1 MSCDVYVAGVG
12 MSPFKKSTRSIQELM
27 AEAGKKAIQ
36 PVQHHPIDSI
46 YIGAMNVEEFVGEG
60 NFATALAE
68 YMGLSGVASSRVETA
83 CSTGAAV
90 FESAFYAVASG
101 YMKNVLVIA
110 GEKMSHLP
118 KMTTTRILT
127 EVIDREERR
136 YGATMPALAGM
147 IAHRYQKEFGL
158 SDKRFKRVLGRVVE
172 KNTTNGTL
180 NPYARTKRPIPLEVY
195 ERGRFIATPLRLFD
209 CSPNADGAAAVV
221 LTCEKTPIRV
231 SGIGHAT
238 DTLAL
243 MHRASL
249 TSFSSTRGSALK
261 AYAMAELN
269 PGDIQ
274 FAEVHDA
281 FSVFEIIGTEDLGF
295 FEYGQGWRAVEEGT
309 TGLDGRLPINAS
321 GGLLARGHPAGAS
334 GLAQIVEIVL
344 MMLEEVNEKSRVKRT
359 DVGLAQSAGGL
370 ANNNVVTILERS
382 DRRRVMITGWQPD
395 YKPVIQVGR
404 APGEP
409 EVLENFGTLETYTT
423 LYATPE
429 GFSSPHTLALVGL
442 KGGKMV
448 LARYPKYLEKNRFK
462 IGQRVLVRKRGD
474 SVLFET
480 GNFLKTLRDKTRN
493 LFEGEKAKGK
503 HNQKKGLRINPFRLR
518 SERGKT
524 DGRDQE
530 HP

>member
-1 MSCDVYVAGVG
+1 MACDVYVAGAG
-12 MSPFKKSTRSIQELM
+12 MSPFRKSTRSIEELM
-27 AEAGKKAIQ
+27 AEAGKKA
-36 PVQHHPIDSI
+36 VQSAQHRPIDSI

-60 NFATALAE
+60 NFAALLAE
-68 YMGLSGVASSRVETA
+68 YLGLSGVASSRVETA

-118 KMTTTRILT
+118 KMRTTQILT

-158 SDKRFKRVLGRVVE
+158 SDKRFGGVLARIAE
-172 KNTTNGTL
+172 KNSKNGVP
-180 NPYARTKRPIPLEVY
+180 NPYARARRTITRKVY
-195 ERGRFIATPLRLFD
+195 DRGRFIATPLRLFD

-221 LTCEKTPIRV
+221 LTCDKTPIRV

-238 DTLAL
+238 DTVAL
-243 MHRASL
+243 MRRASL
-249 TSFSSTRGSALK
+249 TSFSSTRGSAFK
-261 AYAMAELN
+261 AYAMAQLN
-269 PGDIQ
+269 PEDIQ

-281 FSVFEIIGTEDLGF
+281 FSIFEVIGTEDLGF
-295 FEYGQGWRAVEEGT
+295 FEPGEGWRAIEEGT
-309 TGLDGRLPINAS
+309 TNPDGSLPINAS

-334 GLAQIVEIVL
+334 GLAQIVEIIL
-344 MMLEEVNEKSRVKRT
+344 MMLGEVDKTRQVRRA

-382 DRRRVMITGWQPD
+382 DRGRVMSTGWTPE

-404 APGEP
+404 VDGAPRSPGD
-409 EVLENFGTLETYTT
+409 FGTLETYTT

-429 GFSSPHTLALVGL
+429 GFSPPHTLALIGL
-442 KGGKMV
+442 GGGKMV
-448 LARYPKYLEKNRFK
+448 LARYPKYLESNRFK
-462 IGQRVLVRKRGD
+462 IGQQVLVKKRGD
-474 SVLFET
+474 SIIFET
-480 GNFLKTLRDKTRN
+480 TSFMQTLKDRFKTL
-493 LFEGEKAKGK
+493 FKGK
-503 HNQKKGLRINPFRLR
+503 TAKR
-518 SERGKT
+518 SRRQDST
-524 DGRDQE
+524 A
-530 HP
+530 

>member
-1 MSCDVYVAGVG
+1 VACDVYVAGVG

-36 PVQHHPIDSI
+36 SAQQYPIDSI

-60 NFATALAE
+60 NFAALLAD

-118 KMTTTRILT
+118 KMRTTRILA

-147 IAHRYQKEFGL
+147 IAHRYQKEYAL
-158 SDKRFKRVLGRVVE
+158 SDKRLRKVLAQVVE
-172 KNTTNGTL
+172 KNSANGSL
-180 NPYARTKRPIPLEVY
+180 NPCARAKRRITRDVY
-195 ERGRFIATPLRLFD
+195 EKGRFIATPLRLFD
-209 CSPNADGAAAVV
+209 CSPNADGAAGVV

-231 SGIGHAT
+231 SGVGHAT
-238 DTLAL
+238 DTMAL

-249 TSFSSTRGSALK
+249 TSFSSTRASAFK
-261 AYAMAELN
+261 AYAIAQLN
-269 PGDIQ
+269 PRDIQ

-295 FEYGQGWRAVEEGT
+295 FEPGQGWRAVEEGVT
-309 TGLDGRLPINAS
+309 ALDGALPVNPS

-344 MMLEEVNEKSRVKRT
+344 MMLGEVDERRQIKRA
-359 DVGLAQSAGGL
+359 DIGLAQSAGAL

-382 DRRRVMITGWQPD
+382 DRGRVMATGWQPE
-395 YKPVIQVGR
+395 YKPVIQVGT
-404 APGEP
+404 ADGVP
-409 EVLENFGTLETYTT
+409 ESIGDLGTLETYTT

-429 GFSSPHTLALVGL
+429 GFSPPHTLGL
-442 KGGKMV
+442 IGVEGGKMV
-448 LARYPKYLEKNRFK
+448 LARYPKYLEKGRFA
-462 IGQRVLVRKRGD
+462 IGQKVLVKKRGE
-474 SVLFET
+474 SILFET
-480 GNFLKTLRDKTRN
+480 GSFLQTLRDRARGLFRRN
-493 LFEGEKAKGK
+493 PTGVKPGQNTK
-503 HNQKKGLRINPFRLR
+503 R
-518 SERGKT
+518 
-524 DGRDQE
+524 
-530 HP
+530 

>member
-1 MSCDVYVAGVG
+1 MSCDVYVAGAG
-12 MSPFKKSTRSIQELM
+12 MSPFRKSTQSIEELM
-27 AEAGKKAIQ
+27 AEAGRKAFQ
-36 PVQHHPIDSI
+36 AAQHRPIESI
-46 YIGAMNVEEFVGEG
+46 YIGAMNVEEFLGEG
-60 NFATALAE
+60 NFAAQLAE
-68 YMGLSGVASSRVETA
+68 YLGLTGVPSSRVETA
-83 CSTGAAV
+83 CSTGATV

-118 KMTTTRILT
+118 RSRTTRILT

-158 SDKRFKRVLGRVVE
+158 SDKRFRGILASIVR
-172 KNTTNGTL
+172 KNSANGVL
-180 NPYARTKRPIPLEVY
+180 NPYARAKRTISREVY
-195 ERGRFIATPLRLFD
+195 DKGRFIATPLRLFD

-238 DTLAL
+238 DTVAL

-249 TSFSSTRGSALK
+249 TSFSSTRGSAFK
-261 AYAMAELN
+261 AYAMAQLN
-269 PGDIQ
+269 PSDIQ

-281 FSVFEIIGTEDLGF
+281 FSIFEIIGTEDLGF
-295 FEYGQGWRAVEEGT
+295 FAPGEGWRALEEGVT
-309 TGLDGRLPINAS
+309 NPDGRLPINAS

-344 MMLEEVNEKSRVKRT
+344 MMLGEVDERRRIKRA

-382 DRRRVMITGWQPD
+382 DRGRVMTAGWAPE
-395 YKPVIQVGR
+395 YSPTIQVGG
-404 APGEP
+404 AD
-409 EVLENFGTLETYTT
+409 GTPQPQADSGTVETYTT

-429 GFSSPHTLALVGL
+429 GFSPPHTLALIGL
-442 KGGKMV
+442 EGGKMV
-448 LARYPKYLEKNRFK
+448 LARYPKYLEKDRFR
-462 IGQRVLVRKRGD
+462 IGQKVLVKKRGD
-474 SVLFET
+474 SVVFET
-480 GNFLKTLRDKTRN
+480 GGLVQTLKDRISS
-493 LFEGEKAKGK
+493 LFKGK
-503 HNQKKGLRINPFRLR
+503 AAVGKREQKRAA
-518 SERGKT
+518 
-524 DGRDQE
+524 
-530 HP
+530 

>member
-1 MSCDVYVAGVG
+1 MACDVYVAGVG

-36 PVQHHPIDSI
+36 SAQQHPIDSI

-60 NFATALAE
+60 NFAALLAD

-118 KMTTTRILT
+118 KMRTTRILT

-147 IAHRYQKEFGL
+147 ITHRYQKEYGL
-158 SDKRFKRVLGRVVE
+158 SDKRLRKVLAQVVE
-172 KNTTNGTL
+172 KNSANGSL
-180 NPYARTKRPIPLEVY
+180 NPCARAKRRITRDVY
-195 ERGRFIATPLRLFD
+195 EKGRFIATPLRLFD
-209 CSPNADGAAAVV
+209 CSPNADGAAGVV

-231 SGIGHAT
+231 SGVGHAT
-238 DTLAL
+238 DTIAL

-249 TSFSSTRGSALK
+249 TSFSSTRGSAFK
-261 AYAMAELN
+261 AYAMAQLN
-269 PGDIQ
+269 PRDIQ

-295 FEYGQGWRAVEEGT
+295 FEPGHGWRAIEEGVT
-309 TGLDGRLPINAS
+309 ALDGVLPINPS

-344 MMLEEVNEKSRVKRT
+344 IMLGEVDERRQIKRA
-359 DVGLAQSAGGL
+359 DIGLAQSAGAL

-382 DRRRVMITGWQPD
+382 DRGRVMTTGWQPE
-395 YKPVIQVGR
+395 YKPVIKVGT
-404 APGEP
+404 ADGVP
-409 EVLENFGTLETYTT
+409 ESIGDLGTLETYTT

-429 GFSSPHTLALVGL
+429 GFSPPHTLGL
-442 KGGKMV
+442 IGLEGGKMV
-448 LARYPKYLEKNRFK
+448 LARYPKYLEKGRFA
-462 IGQRVLVRKRGD
+462 IGQKVLVKKRGE
-474 SVLFET
+474 SILFES
-480 GNFLKTLRDKTRN
+480 GSFFQTLRDRARGLFRRNPTRVKSGQN
-493 LFEGEKAKGK
+493 TK
-503 HNQKKGLRINPFRLR
+503 R
-518 SERGKT
+518 
-524 DGRDQE
+524 
-530 HP
+530 